1 MRLRSNAP
9 ALTYDDVL
17 LVPAHSRCLPNEVD
31 TSVRIGGIKLRIPI
45 LSSAMDTVTES
56 PMATALAEEGG
67 LGVIHKN
74 LSVEEQVRQVSEV
87 KSKGLLVGAAVG
99 IGESGI
105 ERARALV
112 DSGVDLLCVDTA
124 HGHSEGVL
132 RAVSLIRKAFPRMD
146 VLAGSVATREG
157 AKAVSEAGANILK
170 VGIGPGSICTT
181 RVVSG
186 VGFPQLSAIDEV
198 FDYCLHKDVGVI
210 ADGGI
215 KFSGDIAK
223 AIGAGATAVMV
234 GSLLSGTDESPGDT
248 FDHGGK
254 LYKTYR
260 GMGSIDAMKAGSSDR
275 YFQDNSRKLVA
286 EGVKSRVPYK
296 GSVKEVIHQLVGGLR
311 SAMGYTGHP
320 SLISMSGN
328 CEFVIIT
335 GNGVNESRVHSV
347 EQVD

>member
-1 MRLRSNAP
+1 MKLRSNTP

-31 TSVRIGGIKLRIPI
+31 TSVRLGGLDLRIPI

-56 PMATALAEEGG
+56 TMAIALAEEGG

-99 IGESGI
+99 IGESGLS
-105 ERARALV
+105 RAHALV
-112 DSGVDLLCVDTA
+112 EAGVDLLCVDTA

-132 RAVSLIRKAFPRMD
+132 RAVSLARKAFPGMNI
-146 VLAGSVATREG
+146 LAGSVATREG
-157 AKAVSEAGANILK
+157 AEAVAKAGANILK

-186 VGFPQLSAIDEV
+186 VGFPQLSAIDEA
-198 FDYCLHKDVGVI
+198 FDFCFNNDVDIV

-215 KFSGDIAK
+215 KVSGDIAK
-223 AIGAGATAVMV
+223 AIGVGATVVMV
-234 GSLLSGTDESPGDT
+234 GSLLSGTDESPGEV
-248 FDHGGK
+248 FEHGGRK
-254 LYKTYR
+254 YKTYR

-275 YFQDNSRKLVA
+275 YFQDNTKKLVA
-286 EGVKSRVPYK
+286 EGIKSRVPYK
-296 GSVKEVIHQLVGGLR
+296 GSVRDIVYQLVGGLR

-320 SLISMSGN
+320 NLSTMIGN
-328 CEFVIIT
+328 CEFVRIT
-335 GNGVNESRVHSV
+335 SSGIVESRPHSV